1 MPIIIN
7 VHEAK
12 THLSKLIDQ
21 AHAGREIILAKA
33 GTPYARLV
41 PLEKALSRRVPGRWK
56 GRLTVTDDFLDPMP
70 EQELKA
76 WKQGF

>member
-41 PLEKALSRRVPGRWK
+41 PLEKPSNRRVPGRWK
-56 GRLTVTDDFLDPMP
+56 DRLSVPDDFLDPLP

-76 WKQGF
+76 WEQGL

>member
-41 PLEKALSRRVPGRWK
+41 PLEKPSNRRVPGRWK
-56 GRLTVTDDFLDPMP
+56 DRLSVPDDFLDPLP
-70 EQELKA
+70 EQDLKA
-76 WKQGF
+76 WEQGL

>member
-41 PLEKALSRRVPGRWK
+41 PLEKASNRRVPGRWK
-56 GRLTVTDDFLDPMP
+56 GRLTVPDDFLDPLP

-76 WKQGF
+76 WEKGI